1 MEQLTCLTPSHFPRT
16 KNWAGWLK
24 KKKSFEEEQNNLND
38 IPKFQVLSLQE
49 NKMLKPL
56 LAQMQTITHS
66 KVFQV
71 NK

>member
-1 MEQLTCLTPSHFPRT
+1 MPHSFPLP
-16 KNWAGWLK
+16 KDKELSWVIK